1 MDIRLTASA
10 KKIKIVKKQQF
21 DAVFSYKKRMST
33 DRILIYY
40 RPNNNEFSRLG
51 IITSK
56 KNARLAHDRNRIRR
70 ILKEQFR
77 TLYNQIPS
85 CDFVVISKKNAAEAQ
100 NHEIRECFTRLIQKI
115 TRKCEKLP
123 VN

>member
-1 MDIRLTASA
+1 MDIRLPASA

-21 DAVFSYKKRMST
+21 DAVFSHKKRMST
-33 DRILIYY
+33 DSILIYY
-40 RPNNNEFSRLG
+40 RPSNNECSRLG

-77 TLYNQIPS
+77 SLYEQIPPY
-85 CDFVVISKKNAAEAQ
+85 DFVVISKKKAAEAQ
-100 NHEIRECFTRLIQKI
+100 NQELRECFTRLIHKI
-115 TRKCEKLP
+115 TRKCVKLP